1 MLVAALAP
9 KEGPPLFTA
18 AYDRSRG
25 TIIVV
30 PGAFEPELGRDAELW
45 IVPKDADEPIPVGRL
60 DAAQNPQR
68 LSSRSLTPDAS
79 TRRPVLR

>member
-60 DAAQNPQR
+60 DASKPTAI
-68 LSSRSLTPDAS
+68 SSRSLTPVAS